1 MSHGRRRR
9 SPQRAA
15 ADSSQYTAG
24 GPSAQRLQHIVSN
37 RRSVEQADRNWT
49 RAGGK
54 PRLFRPLWPAQT
66 RSSRRLSARSHCLLQ
81 GGGRH
86 VTNGPKAGAKRRTLM
101 TCAFPGVGACDLQ
114 ALCPRIHQ
122 QLERTPDPVSHHTST
137 LSGSA
142 HCELQVHDAG
152 ALDDPSITSSGT
164 VVSNRES

>member
-1 MSHGRRRR
+1 MVAGEGVHREQPPIVR
-9 SPQRAA
+9 SKKLEAHR
-15 ADSSQYTAG
+15 
-24 GPSAQRLQHIVSN
+24 PSACNTLLATEDQSN
-37 RRSVEQADRNWT
+37 RRTETGQK
-49 RAGGK
+49 AGGK

-81 GGGRH
+81 AGGRY
-86 VTNGPKAGAKRRTLM
+86 VINGPKAGAKRRTLM